1 MISRDFRDEARRKLE
16 GKWGKVALITLAYM
30 VVFFVLGFIEGLLAE
45 GSLLQSIFSIAVA
58 IIEVPLAFGMIIALF
73 KVYNSEDVKAF
84 DFFSLG
90 FKNFSKSWGITF
102 QMILKLIVPIILII
116 VSLILIVAI
125 GMGSLIF
132 ASANS
137 ALTPSEAVAAAGSG
151 LVGFIGFILYIVAV
165 VWVIMKSYY
174 YSMSF
179 IIAADDENL
188 TSKEVVEK
196 SKELMTGKRGKLF
209 CLQFSFIGW
218 AILASFTFGIGL
230 LWLIPYVQFAI
241 FAFYYFIANKSN
253 VDTSKVE
260 ESPINSND
268 NDSDSLN

>member
-1 MISRDFRDEARRKLE
+1 MISKDFRDEARRKLD

-30 VVFFVLGFIEGLLAE
+30 VVFFVLGFIEGLFAE

-58 IIEVPLAFGMIIALF
+58 IIEVPLAFGMVIALF

-116 VSLILIVAI
+116 VAIILISF
-125 GMGSLIF
+125 GSVG
-132 ASANS
+132 S
-137 ALTPSEAVAAAGSG
+137 AAALITGSSSSTSG
-151 LVGFIGFILYIVAV
+151 GMLALAFIGFILYIVAF
-165 VWVIMKSYY
+165 VWAIMKSYY
-174 YSMSF
+174 YSLSF
-179 IIAADDENL
+179 IIAADEETL
-188 TSKEVVEK
+188 TSKEVVAK
-196 SKELMTGKRGKLF
+196 SKELMTEKRGKLF

-218 AILASFTFGIGL
+218 AILAAFTFGIGY
-230 LWLIPYVQFAI
+230 LWLMPYIQFAM
-241 FAFYYFIANKSN
+241 FAFYYFVANKSG
-253 VDTSKVE
+253 VETAQVE
-260 ESPINSND
+260 ESPISSND